1 MYVPD
6 MPVPTKNKPI
16 MNQTNLK
23 LDFNERADSKPAW
36 LQSFELDTDQ
46 LWCYPNRTELE
57 NQMATDMGLPID
69 SVMLCNGGDE
79 SIELLYKNCKLNNQ
93 SLLVPE
99 PCFSQYT
106 HNQIVW
112 QNETIF
118 TAASDDLTIDV
129 DALKANIKA
138 NQWVILTRPNNPTG
152 EYLSTDVLIDLIST
166 AQNNGAWV
174 FLDEAYIEFACEN
187 EPFEYTRFSNLVVLR
202 TFSKAFGLA
211 GARIGYIFGEPEMI
225 EKFRKIAMPFNV
237 SRANLQLASAAWQAR
252 DEIKGY
258 CQSIARNRQ
267 HVEQLLRNSGLE
279 PCASRG
285 NFLLFETT
293 FEKKTLFS
301 RVMAKFGIQIKTELG
316 GLPNA
321 VRLTIPEN
329 MDLFNQALQLILK
342 PQLLAFDMD
351 GVLIDT
357 SQSYDQ
363 CIIETVDVLTGKA
376 VSQSDIE
383 IVRAQGGFNND
394 WILAAELI
402 KQQGVEIA
410 YEKVVETF
418 QKLYL
423 GDGSNEGLFSQERDL
438 LLEPLKQQV
447 FNSRQATAIVT
458 GRPKMEAEQGVNQ
471 LAIKPNYMISA
482 DDVNQQKPSPEGL
495 LGVMA
500 AGQFKR
506 AWFCGDTVD
515 DMQAGTEAGCV
526 CIGIGAMTPEAI
538 ENLYQAGADVVLENI
553 NQLETLL

>member
-174 FLDEAYIEFACEN
+174 FLDEAYIEFACEY

-293 FEKKTLFS
+293 FEKKNLFS
-301 RVMAKFGIQIKTELG
+301 RVMAKLGIQIKTELG

-329 MDLFNQALQLILK
+329 TGSFNQALQLILN

-471 LAIKPNYMISA
+471 LAIKPNYIISA